1 MSNGTVPNAKRLL
14 WAGFFS
20 IFAAGVGFGVRGGI
34 LLSWAREYGFTQ
46 KELGD
51 ISGGGLW
58 GFGLVIIVGCML
70 ADRIGYG
77 TLMIFAI
84 VMHVLSAALQLCTD
98 PIFEAYGTT
107 GVYYSLTVAMV
118 MFSIANGTCEVV
130 VNPMVAALF
139 PKEKTHYLNI
149 LHAGWPGGLIT
160 GGVIGYVMN
169 DIISVHWII
178 QMSMFL
184 IPVAIYG

>member
-84 VMHVLSAALQLCTD
+84 VMHVLSAVLQLFTG
-98 PIFEAYGTT
+98 PILEAYGTP
-107 GVYYSLTVAMV
+107 GCFYILA
-118 MFSIANGTCEVV
+118 IPIG
-130 VNPMVAALF
+130 LF
-139 PKEKTHYLNI
+139 FI
-149 LHAGWPGGLIT
+149 
-160 GGVIGYVMN
+160 
-169 DIISVHWII
+169 
-178 QMSMFL
+178 
-184 IPVAIYG
+184 